1 MVIHLN
7 RIHAKQIKRSI
18 KFVYTSLMSTVG
30 VMLPKH
36 FLKNFYPLFLFPSVC
51 SDYSYFSLCK
61 FLPSQVTTF
70 HLIDKS
76 PYSGQ

>member
-7 RIHAKQIKRSI
+7 RIHAEQIKRSI
-18 KFVYTSLMSTVG
+18 KFVYTSLMSTVR

-51 SDYSYFSLCK
+51 SVLFLLFSVQIPTIAGNHIP
-61 FLPSQVTTF
+61 F
-70 HLIDKS
+70 D
-76 PYSGQ
+76 